1 MRLDWKPEIW
11 CLNPVGLS
19 NPPNF
24 VGHPPLIVKSE
35 KMFDYGIAECNIEA
49 SILESPK
56 ISGVANDRFDVG
68 EELGLDPQIES
79 NNPDVSSIPPT
90 PIFPKL
96 ICAPNVEDAYG
107 LG

>member
-68 EELGLDPQIES
+68 EEFWLRLEIES
-79 NNPDVSSIPPT
+79 NDLDVNSVHPSLD
-90 PIFPKL
+90 FPKL
-96 ICAPNVEDAYG
+96 ACASNVKDTNRFG
-107 LG
+107 